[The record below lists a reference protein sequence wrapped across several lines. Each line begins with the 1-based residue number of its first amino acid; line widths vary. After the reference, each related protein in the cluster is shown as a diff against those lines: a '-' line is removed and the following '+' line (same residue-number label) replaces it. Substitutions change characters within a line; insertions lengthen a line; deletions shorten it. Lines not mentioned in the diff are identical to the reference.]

1 MKKNEYPE
9 KQIGR
14 AIAEAQAVGQSLTTM
29 RFFSHFPEEAY
40 NKHLAYL
47 CEAGTRILARENR
60 PFVVDESNEKVI
72 RFLIHYFNRCRSAE
86 SIYPDKG
93 YKLHKNIALCG
104 DVGAGKTVLMQAF
117 SVYLRW
123 INSPM
128 QFVNLSVGQ
137 MVNYYTKHN
146 NLDKYTYNE
155 DDSKAFQYAPVNI
168 CLNDI
173 GLDLTN
179 FYGTGTKDLCSEFLF
194 ARSEIWQFYDKY
206 CHLTTNLSAKML
218 KDYFKDEFGRIN
230 DRFKYYN
237 LIHLSGES
245 RR

>member
-1 MKKNEYPE
+1 MV
-9 KQIGR
+9 
-14 AIAEAQAVGQSLTTM
+14 EAQAMGQSLTTTK
-29 RFFSHFPEEAY
+29 FFNYIPDDVY
-40 NKHLAYL
+40 KKHLACL
-47 CEAGTRILARENR
+47 CDAGMRVLARENR
-60 PFVVDESNEKVI
+60 PFIVDESNEQVI

-86 SIYPDKG
+86 SVYPDKG

-117 SVYLRW
+117 SMYLRR

-128 QFVNLSVGQ
+128 QFLNLSVGQ
-137 MVNYYTKHN
+137 MVNYYTIHN

-155 DDSKAFQYAPVNI
+155 DESKAFQYSPINI

-173 GLDLTN
+173 GLDLTS

-206 CHLTTNLSAKML
+206 CHLTTNLSAQLL
-218 KDYFKDEFGRIN
+218 KDYFNDDFGRIN

>member
-1 MKKNEYPE
+1 MM
-9 KQIGR
+9 
-14 AIAEAQAVGQSLTTM
+14 EAQAAGQSLTTKK
-29 RFFSHFPEEAY
+29 FFEYIPDDIYE
-40 NKHLAYL
+40 KHLAYL
-47 CEAGTRILARENR
+47 CEAGKHVLARENKS
-60 PFVVDESNEKVI
+60 FIVDESNEQVI

-86 SIYPDKG
+86 SIYPGKG

-128 QFVNLSVGQ
+128 QFLNLSVGQ
-137 MVNYYTKHN
+137 MVNYYTLHN

-155 DDSKAFQYAPVNI
+155 DESKAFQCFPINL

-173 GLDLTN
+173 GLDLTT
-179 FYGTGTKDLCSEFLF
+179 FYGTNTKDLCSEFLF

-206 CHLTTNLSAKML
+206 CHLTTNLSASLL
-218 KDYFKDEFGRIN
+218 KDYFKDEYSRIN

>member
-1 MKKNEYPE
+1 MV
-9 KQIGR
+9 
-14 AIAEAQAVGQSLTTM
+14 EAQASGQSLTTT
-29 RFFSHFPEEAY
+29 RFFEYIPDDVYE
-40 NKHLAYL
+40 KHLACL
-47 CEAGTRILARENR
+47 CNAGTRVLARENR
-60 PFVVDESNEKVI
+60 VFAVDESNEKVI

-104 DVGAGKTVLMQAF
+104 DVGAGKTILMQAF
-117 SVYLRW
+117 SLYLRW

-128 QFVNLSVGQ
+128 QFLNLSVGQ

-155 DDSKAFQYAPVNI
+155 DDSKAFQYSPINI

-173 GLDLTN
+173 GLDLTS
-179 FYGTGTKDLCSEFLF
+179 FYGTDTKGLCSEFIF

-206 CHLTTNLSAKML
+206 CHLTTNLSATLL
-218 KDYFKDEFGRIN
+218 KDYFKDDYSRIN

-237 LIHLSGES
+237 MIHLPGES